1 MPDILKLIRK
11 NIGLSV
17 SLSAV
22 AVGAICGAVKAAQND
37 SSSSSAQTDSSSSS
51 SSSSSGSSGQTALTN
66 EEIDKVIEDL
76 KISGSID
83 NIIEKLD
90 EIIYRAQ
97 LSGNT
102 ALREY
107 AENMKNSYE
116 LQKQLD
122 SVNTL
127 IEAMKK
133 KNTDIAAVDDQVKKI
148 LSVDTIS
155 SDLDGAVSDEALLV
169 IKSLSNDSS
178 KQLQETLAEVESL
191 VDLKDV
197 GSLTVRQ
204 RSLLDIILLSKIIED
219 GMVEDERLQLAK
231 DTLAVA
237 VTILESYQKQNYPQN
252 NYNTLVE
259 GTQRFISSAKKAS
272 SVLPEQVV
280 FFDGHFDVTHP
291 PIMYD
296 GHILMAVDDL
306 YKYIDATIEYMY
318 NNSTMVIT
326 SPNKILEI
334 VSGQNVAYLN
344 DKPYNMP
351 VPILSFEDTTY
362 MPVEFFAQAYDIS
375 YKWLADHDFIV
386 LYKNLVQLGNPSVP
400 NQLSK
405 G

>member
-1 MPDILKLIRK
+1 
-11 NIGLSV
+11 
-17 SLSAV
+17 
-22 AVGAICGAVKAAQND
+22 
-37 SSSSSAQTDSSSSS
+37 
-51 SSSSSGSSGQTALTN
+51 
-66 EEIDKVIEDL
+66 
-76 KISGSID
+76 
-83 NIIEKLD
+83 
-90 EIIYRAQ
+90 
-97 LSGNT
+97 
-102 ALREY
+102 
-107 AENMKNSYE
+107 MKNSYE

-169 IKSLSNDSS
+169 IKSLSSDNS
-178 KQLQETLAEVESL
+178 KQLQETLAEIESL

-237 VTILESYQKQNYPQN
+237 VTILESYQKQNYPQTK
-252 NYNTLVE
+252 YNTLVE

-272 SVLPEQVV
+272 SVLPEQTV

-386 LYKNLVQLGNPSVP
+386 LYKNLVQLENPSVP

>member
-22 AVGAICGAVKAAQND
+22 AVGAICGVVKAAQND
-37 SSSSSAQTDSSSSS
+37 SSSSAGQTDSSSSS
-51 SSSSSGSSGQTALTN
+51 SNSSGQTTLTN

-133 KNTDIAAVDDQVKKI
+133 KNMDIASVDDQVKKI

-169 IKSLSNDSS
+169 IKSLSNSDS
-178 KQLQETLAEVESL
+178 KQLQETLAEIESL

-204 RSLLDIILLSKIIED
+204 RSLLDIILLSKIIEG

-259 GTQRFISSAKKAS
+259 GTQRFISSAQKAS

-326 SPNKILEI
+326 SPDKILEI

-386 LYKNLVQLGNPSVP
+386 LYKNLVQLENPSIP

>member
-1 MPDILKLIRK
+1 M
-11 NIGLSV
+11 
-17 SLSAV
+17 
-22 AVGAICGAVKAAQND
+22 
-37 SSSSSAQTDSSSSS
+37 
-51 SSSSSGSSGQTALTN
+51 
-66 EEIDKVIEDL
+66 
-76 KISGSID
+76 
-83 NIIEKLD
+83 
-90 EIIYRAQ
+90 
-97 LSGNT
+97 
-102 ALREY
+102 
-107 AENMKNSYE
+107 
-116 LQKQLD
+116 
-122 SVNTL
+122 
-127 IEAMKK
+127 
-133 KNTDIAAVDDQVKKI
+133 
-148 LSVDTIS
+148 
-155 SDLDGAVSDEALLV
+155 
-169 IKSLSNDSS
+169 
-178 KQLQETLAEVESL
+178 
-191 VDLKDV
+191 
-197 GSLTVRQ
+197 
-204 RSLLDIILLSKIIED
+204 
-219 GMVEDERLQLAK
+219 
-231 DTLAVA
+231 
-237 VTILESYQKQNYPQN
+237 ESYQKQNYPQN

-386 LYKNLVQLGNPSVP
+386 LYKNLVQLENPSVP